1 MKSSLSGSYARV
13 GGQSD
18 SVERGGIARRPAA
31 QTLSG
36 VKSFLRQP
44 ANLVFL
50 GVTAIIAFLGL
61 YPSIFLFYGSLTN
74 TPLGVPGHFTL
85 ANYRQAFADPETY
98 TVLWNSFV
106 YAIGASGLSVILAL
120 IIGWITI
127 RTDAPFRRFF
137 ELTAIIPNIMP
148 TLLITISWVL
158 LLNPSNGLIN
168 VPLIRLFGLE
178 RAPFNIY
185 SLPGLIFVEGLDL
198 TPLAFLII
206 AAALK
211 SMDPALEESAKTL
224 GSNELDVVRRVTL
237 PLMRPAI
244 LAAASLNFVRA
255 IESFDTPAVIAI
267 PARIE
272 VFTTKIYREAVGSF
286 PLNQNLA
293 ATYGAGILVIALIFV
308 YLNRKFTSRVEQFS
322 TVTGKGFRPQ
332 QIHLGRWRYL
342 ASGIVL
348 ILLTIMVVLPML
360 VLLLVALLPYYHV
373 PSWETWHTL
382 TLSHF
387 LEIAR
392 NERTYRAFGNSL
404 FLAVA
409 GATVCMLLAALASYF
424 TVKTNIP
431 GRGVLEGLVF
441 IPWAFPGIAMAL
453 GLLWAYVDFPVP
465 IYATIWILLI
475 GYVTRF
481 LPYGLRA
488 VTSTVIQIH
497 SELEEASR
505 ACGAGFFA
513 TFRRILLPLMRPG
526 VMAGWIILATIFI
539 REFSISIFLYSPGV
553 EPLGPLLYFYYLDGE
568 YGRMAAVGLA
578 ISAIS
583 TALIIIARRLSLSR
597 SV

>member
-1 MKSSLSGSYARV
+1 MKELV
-13 GGQSD
+13 
-18 SVERGGIARRPAA
+18 ARRMAVPRRVEPAA
-31 QTLSG
+31 QRLSR
-36 VKSFLRQP
+36 VRSFLSQP
-44 ANLVFL
+44 VNLVFF
-50 GVTAIIAFLGL
+50 GVTGIIAFLGL
-61 YPSIFLFYGSLTN
+61 YPSLFLFYGSLTN

-85 ANYRQAFADPETY
+85 ANYIQAYTDPQTY
-98 TVLWNSFV
+98 TVVWNSFV
-106 YAIGASGLSVILAL
+106 YALGASGLSVALAL
-120 IIGWITI
+120 TIAWITI
-127 RTDAPFRRFF
+127 RTNAPFRKLF
-137 ELTAIIPNIMP
+137 ELTAIIPNILP

-168 VPLIRLFGLE
+168 VVLIRLLGLKK
-178 RAPFNIY
+178 APLNIY

-224 GSNELDVVRRVTL
+224 GSNELGVARRITF

-244 LAAASLNFVRA
+244 LAAGTLNFVRA

-272 VFTTKIYREAVGSF
+272 VFTTKIYREALGSF

-293 ATYGAGILVIALIFV
+293 ATYGVGILVIALIFV
-308 YLNRKFTSRVEQFS
+308 YLNRQFTSQVEQFS

-332 QIHLGRWRYL
+332 QINLGRWKYL
-342 ASGIVL
+342 ASTIVL
-348 ILLTIMVVLPML
+348 VLVTLMVILPMVVLM
-360 VLLLVALLPYYHV
+360 LVALLPYYHV
-373 PSWETWHTL
+373 PTWETWHTL

-387 LEIAR
+387 QEISR

-409 GATVCMLLAALASYF
+409 GASICMLLATLVSYF
-424 TVKTNIP
+424 TVKTKIP
-431 GRGVLEGLVF
+431 GRGLLEGLVF

-453 GLLWAYVDFPVP
+453 GLLWAYVDFPIP

-481 LPYGLRA
+481 LPFGLRA
-488 VTSTVIQIH
+488 VTSTIIQIH
-497 SELEEASR
+497 SELEEAST
-505 ACGAGFFA
+505 ACGAGFIA
-513 TFRRILLPLMRPG
+513 TFRRVIFPLMRPG

-539 REFSISIFLYSPGV
+539 REFSISIFLYSPGA
-553 EPLGPLLYFYYLDGE
+553 EPLGPLLYFFYLDGE

-578 ISAIS
+578 ISVIS
-583 TALIIIARRLSLSR
+583 IALIAIARWLSQWR
-597 SV
+597 TE